1 MNGVER
7 NFDIKELSV
16 KGVIITLGIVFGD
29 LGTSPLYVIKAI
41 IEGGSEIND
50 LLIYG
55 SMSCIFWT
63 ITLQTTVKYVLITLK
78 ASNKGEGGIYALF
91 ALLKKKTPR
100 TAILTM
106 IGASALLADGVITPA
121 ITVTSSIEGLKL
133 FNPDIPVIAI
143 VLSIFAV
150 LFFMQRYGSNFVGGT
165 FGPLMVIWF
174 LMLSVLGFNQLMHHP
189 EVLKALNPYYALH
202 FLIMYPGGF
211 ILLGAVFLATTGAEA
226 LYSDLGHCGIKN
238 IRISWLFVKS
248 SLLLSYFGQCAWII
262 GKHGD
267 VSGINPFYGIM
278 PVWFLIPGIFIATV
292 AAVIASQALITGS
305 FTLISEAVSLNFW
318 PRVKVLNPTLL
329 KGQVYVPFIN
339 GFLWFACS
347 SVVLFFRESSNME
360 AAYGLSITIT
370 MIMTT
375 LLLANYFYQK
385 RVSGKLIML
394 LLFVFLS
401 IEGSFLIANL
411 HKFRYGGWF
420 TLMLA
425 LVFFVLMYGWYFG
438 RKLKNKYVTF
448 ANLEDY
454 ASAISELSADTTV
467 PFTATNLV
475 YIVKANNHH
484 QVESKVIYSI
494 FRKQPKR
501 ARTYWFLHI
510 DIRDEP
516 YTFEYK
522 VTQIIPGTL
531 IRVDFNLGFKIDMTI
546 NLYFKQVIEDL
557 KKSGEINL
565 ESSFDSIRKHSLP
578 ADFLFILID
587 RIMMADKL
595 SRKEKFILIF
605 YNISRVLSIPGVV
618 AYKLDSSNTI
628 VEQVP
633 IIKSEPDSKRI
644 SRTSFRPAFGNIMRL
659 N

>member
-1 MNGVER
+1 MNGFGR
-7 NFDIKELSV
+7 NFDIKNLSLA
-16 KGVIITLGIVFGD
+16 GVVITLGIVFGD
-29 LGTSPLYVIKAI
+29 LGTSPLYVVKAI
-41 IEGGSEIND
+41 IEGGSEINE

-63 ITLQTTVKYVLITLK
+63 LTLQTTVKYVLITLR

-91 ALLKKKTPR
+91 ALLKRKTTR
-100 TAILTM
+100 TALLTM

-150 LFFMQRYGSNFVGGT
+150 LFFMQQYGTNIVGGA
-165 FGPLMVIWF
+165 FGPIMVIWF
-174 LMLSVLGFNQLMHHP
+174 SMLSVLGLNQLVHHP
-189 EVLKALNPYYALH
+189 EVLKAINPYYAVL
-202 FLIMYPGGF
+202 FLTKYPGGF

-238 IRISWLFVKS
+238 IRVSWIFVKTA
-248 SLLLSYFGQCAWII
+248 LLLNYFGQCAWII
-262 GKHGD
+262 EKNGD
-267 VSGINPFYGIM
+267 VTGINPFYGIM
-278 PVWFLIPGIFIATV
+278 PQWFLISGILISTA

-318 PRVKVLNPTLL
+318 PRVRIVNPTLL
-329 KGQVYVPFIN
+329 KGQVYVPFVN
-339 GFLWFACS
+339 GFLWVACS
-347 SVVLFFRESSNME
+347 FVVLFFRESSNME

-375 LLLANYFYQK
+375 LLLSNYFYQK
-385 RVSGKLIML
+385 RISGRLIAL
-394 LLFVFLS
+394 LLIVFLS

-411 HKFRYGGWF
+411 NKFSHGGWF

-425 LVFFVLMYGWYFG
+425 GIFFLFMYGWYFG

-448 ANLEDY
+448 ANIEGY
-454 ASAISELSADTTV
+454 TEAIKELSADESV
-467 PFTATNLV
+467 PLCATNLV
-475 YIVKANNHH
+475 YIIKANNTR

-494 FRKQPKR
+494 FKKQPKR
-501 ARTYWFLHI
+501 ARTYWLLHI
-510 DIRDEP
+510 DIKDEP

-522 VTQIIPGTL
+522 VTQLIPGTL
-531 IRVDFNLGFKIDMTI
+531 IRVDFSLGFKIDPTI

-557 KKSGEINL
+557 KKSGEISM
-565 ESSFDSIRKHSLP
+565 ESSFASIRKHSLP

-587 RIMMADKL
+587 RIMAFDKL
-595 SRKEKFILIF
+595 LKMEKLTLGLH
-605 YNISRVLSIPGVV
+605 NLSKLLSISAVT
-618 AYKLDSSNTI
+618 AYKLDSSNTL
-628 VEQVP
+628 VEKVP
-633 IIKSEPDSKRI
+633 IIKTGIEYERIKR
-644 SRTSFRPAFGNIMRL
+644 TA
-659 N
+659 